1 MLVSFD
7 LQTALTVL
15 YAGCGTVLIVGYVP
29 QLLSAWNDRSGAR
42 AVSVVT
48 WGLWC
53 GDSLVEFCYAALVAR
68 DTTFSAVSFGHFL
81 GCLVILAVAL
91 LRRWQGRRAG
101 RDPSYDRRSSGADR
115 RRRPRAA
122 PPSPARVSE
131 QPAGQGSSS
140 EHAEHRAGV
149 LGPVWARRYA
159 RNRLR
164 DPRHAALPENPN

>member
-1 MLVSFD
+1 LSPEWVSV
-7 LQTALTVL
+7 LTVL
-15 YAGCGTVLIVGYVP
+15 YAGCGTVLIAGYVP

-91 LRRWQGRRAG
+91 LRRWQGYRAG
-101 RDPSYDRRSSGADR
+101 RDPACDRRRAKADR
-115 RRRPRAA
+115 RTEPRATPNRA
-122 PPSPARVSE
+122 PVQPSEPRSSDHRGAR
-131 QPAGQGSSS
+131 ALD
-140 EHAEHRAGV
+140 EHRKRSCSTE
-149 LGPVWARRYA
+149 ARAVRG
-159 RNRLR
+159 N
-164 DPRHAALPENPN
+164 